1 MCSLK
6 AANLI
11 HWKCNKSL
19 KNIKKTPLRNLHLSA
34 EQSFPNLIQI
44 LKKRLQ
50 TWQCWDKTRGACCS
64 GGSGSLSWAANLDI
78 WLSCK
83 KGRDWARWK
92 CTESFKNMQKQ
103 SSEVFIWP
111 PEPSQF
117 EKAPDRQGVPA
128 VAVTKTLR
136 NASEQA
142 CKKERITESR
152 HLQFFLPLLASCC
165 PLQPYLY
172 LWPAFCPGE
181 CAAAA
186 AAPPVSH
193 CCFCCCLFS
202 YCCSTLYL
210 FHTAVSA
217 ALISVCCCS
226 TLYLFLLLF

>member
-1 MCSLK
+1 MQEREGLSPMEV
-6 AANLI
+6 
-11 HWKCNKSL
+11 HWIIQKHA
-19 KNIKKTPLRNLHLSA
+19 KT
-34 EQSFPNLIQI
+34 
-44 LKKRLQ
+44 
-50 TWQCWDKTRGACCS
+50 
-64 GGSGSLSWAANLDI
+64 
-78 WLSCK
+78 
-83 KGRDWARWK
+83 
-92 CTESFKNMQKQ
+92 
-103 SSEVFIWP
+103 SEVLVWP

-186 AAPPVSH
+186 AAAAPPVSH

>member
-1 MCSLK
+1 
-6 AANLI
+6 
-11 HWKCNKSL
+11 
-19 KNIKKTPLRNLHLSA
+19 
-34 EQSFPNLIQI
+34 
-44 LKKRLQ
+44 
-50 TWQCWDKTRGACCS
+50 
-64 GGSGSLSWAANLDI
+64 
-78 WLSCK
+78 
-83 KGRDWARWK
+83 
-92 CTESFKNMQKQ
+92 MQKL
-103 SSEVFIWP
+103 SSEVLVWP

-186 AAPPVSH
+186 AAAPPVSH